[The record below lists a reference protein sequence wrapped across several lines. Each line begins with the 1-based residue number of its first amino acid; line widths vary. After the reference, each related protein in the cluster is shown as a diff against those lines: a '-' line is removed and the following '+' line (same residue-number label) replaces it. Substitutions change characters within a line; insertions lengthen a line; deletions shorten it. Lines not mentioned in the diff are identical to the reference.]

1 MKIQLTR
8 IFCEIDDFYRTF
20 ERSLPKN
27 LLATSQSVHFPWKVP
42 PCTLSPS
49 EMMTLLV
56 AFHLS
61 NYRTFKHFYQ
71 HVHQYWQAEFP
82 GLVSYPRFVALQPYL
97 LVPLCLYLNSRKGP
111 ITGIAFIDST
121 SLVVCHNR
129 RIHSHRVFKDLAKR
143 GKNSI
148 GWFFGFKLHLII
160 NDRGDLLAFKL
171 TPANTDDRIPV
182 PEMTRGMWGKLFGD
196 KGYISQALFELLFK
210 QNLQL
215 ITKIKKN
222 MKNKRPRSKLQ
233 GIWWHPN
240 RQRPLPQT
248 QLIRRFLLF
257 LVMKLLVGII
267 RLPLSFH
274 VITDHI
280 FTTMLAHGT
289 HEISIT
295 PKLASPKLGL
305 HRRNVFENV
314 PRRKALNNLYNLF
327 RTIRRHRLDQKMSVI
342 SINTNF

>member
-8 IFCEIDDFYRTF
+8 IFCELDDFYRTF

-27 LLATSQSVHFPWKVP
+27 LLATSNSVHFPWKVP

-49 EMMTLLV
+49 EMMTLVV

-71 HVHQYWQAEFP
+71 HVHQYWRAEFP

-171 TPANTDDRIPV
+171 TPANTDDRTPV

-196 KGYISQALFELLFK
+196 KGYLSQALFELLFK

-215 ITKIKKN
+215 IPNTTKNLLYKIVDTMPIFCRASMIK
-222 MKNKRPRSKLQ
+222 
-233 GIWWHPN
+233 
-240 RQRPLPQT
+240 
-248 QLIRRFLLF
+248 FL
-257 LVMKLLVGII
+257 
-267 RLPLSFH
+267 
-274 VITDHI
+274 
-280 FTTMLAHGT
+280 
-289 HEISIT
+289 
-295 PKLASPKLGL
+295 
-305 HRRNVFENV
+305 
-314 PRRKALNNLYNLF
+314 
-327 RTIRRHRLDQKMSVI
+327 
-342 SINTNF
+342 